1 MGHTSANF
9 PFTLWIELR
18 SSATITI
25 NSISQEKAADA
36 TLGKINANGLYVIV
50 QPMLPYRGKFTCIG

>member
-36 TLGKINANGLYVIV
+36 TLGKINANGLYYDV
-50 QPMLPYRGKFTCIG
+50 QPIRIYVC